1 MITQSEIDALRAK
14 PVADGQH
21 LIDGKHCASAS
32 GATLTSISPIDAK
45 PLAQIAA
52 GDSDDIDRAVAAAR
66 HAFDDGRWAK
76 MPPAARG
83 RVLQRIAD
91 QIAADAQSLAVL
103 GVRDNGTEISMAIKA
118 EPMSASGTFR
128 YYGELCDKEYGEIA
142 PTAPGTLGLIHHT
155 PVGVVGAIVP
165 WNFPLMIA
173 AWKIAP
179 ALAAGNSV
187 VLKPAE
193 VASLSILRL
202 VEICHEAGLPDGV
215 LNVVT
220 GTGLDAGAPLGLHM
234 DVDVLTFTGSG
245 AVGRQLMGYAA
256 QSNLKRV
263 YLELGGKSPNVI
275 FADAGDLDKAAAVAV
290 SGIFRDSGQV
300 CIAASRLLVDRAIHA
315 DFTDRVIALAQDMR
329 VGDPLDLTSQ
339 AGAIASEAQMTSILT
354 ACEKATAQG
363 AELRLGGARLERE
376 GYYIPPTLFDNAPQD
391 SDLIQKEIFGPVLAV
406 QPFDSEDEAVAL
418 ANGTSYGL
426 SAGVYTRDISRAHRM
441 VERLRAGVV
450 HVNTYGGAD
459 VTVPLGGV
467 GQSGN
472 GHDKSRHAMDKFRNL
487 KTAWVQL

>member
-1 MITQSEIDALRAK
+1 MISQQQIDALRHAPIPTGK
-14 PVADGQH
+14 NIINGVSVDAVSGAQIPSICPADGTV
-21 LIDGKHCASAS
+21 LG
-32 GATLTSISPIDAK
+32 
-45 PLAQIAA
+45 QIAA
-52 GDSDDIDRAVAAAR
+52 SDGEDINRAVTAAR
-66 HAFDDGRWAK
+66 NAFEDGRWSGMA
-76 MPPAARG
+76 PTARG
-83 RVLQRIAD
+83 EILQTIAD
-91 QIAADAQSLAVL
+91 KIASEAHSLAVL
-103 GVRDNGTEISMAIKA
+103 GARDNGTEISMAIRA
-118 EPMSASGTFR
+118 EPMSAAGTFQ
-128 YYGELCDKEYGEIA
+128 YYGELCNKQYGQIA
-142 PTAPGTLGLIHHT
+142 PTAPGTLGLIHHA

-165 WNFPLMIA
+165 WNFPMMIG

-179 ALAAGNSV
+179 ALAAGNTV

-193 VASLSILRL
+193 VASLSLLRL

-220 GTGLDAGAPLGLHM
+220 GTGLDAGAPLGQHM

-245 AVGRQLMGYAA
+245 GVGRQLMTYSA

-290 SGIFRDSGQV
+290 GGIYRDSGQV
-300 CIAASRLLVDRAIHA
+300 CIAASRLLVERSIHSE
-315 DFTDRVIALAQDMR
+315 FTDKVVALAEKIQI
-329 VGDPLDLTSQ
+329 GDPLDLNTQ
-339 AGAIASEAQMTSILT
+339 AGAIASKAQMTSILA
-354 ACEKATAQG
+354 ACETAKTQG
-363 AELRLGGARLERE
+363 AELRMGGERLNND
-376 GYYIPPTLFDNAPQD
+376 GFFVGPTLFDNAPQN

-406 QPFDSEDEAVAL
+406 QPFDTEEEAIAM

-426 SAGVYTRDISRAHRM
+426 SAGVFTRDISRAHRM
-441 VERLRAGVV
+441 IECLRAGVV

-472 GHDKSRHAMDKFRNL
+472 GHDKSPHAMDKFQNL
-487 KTAWVQL
+487 KTAWINL